1 MTDFLLDTNA
11 INAALDKK
19 VDPAI
24 ITARGPVFVTHVQ
37 VNELCNTKNPEGRR
51 QALLDALQK
60 IDPAKVRTSVMV
72 WDVSEWDGADWG
84 DPNSPYEPLLA
95 ALHARNGSKKNNPHD
110 ALIGVT
116 ALDRNMTL
124 FTDDIDLAAVVRE
137 FGGTAESFAEFTTQ

>member
-19 VDPAI
+19 VDPALF
-24 ITARGPVFVTHVQ
+24 TARGPVFVTHIQ
-37 VNELCNTKNPEGRR
+37 VNELRATKNPEGRR

-60 IDPAKVRTSVMV
+60 IDPSKVRTSAMV

-84 DPNSPYEPLLA
+84 DPKLPYQPLLEE
-95 ALHARNGSKKNNPHD
+95 LNARNGSKKNNPHD

-116 ALDRNMTL
+116 ALARNMTL
-124 FTDDIDLAAVVRE
+124 VTDDIDLGAVVRE
-137 FGGTAESFAEFTTQ
+137 FGGAVESFAEFITR

>member
-1 MTDFLLDTNA
+1 MMMDRWIHA
-11 INAALDKK
+11 
-19 VDPAI
+19 
-24 ITARGPVFVTHVQ
+24 
-37 VNELCNTKNPEGRR
+37 
-51 QALLDALQK
+51 
-60 IDPAKVRTSVMV
+60 
-72 WDVSEWDGADWG
+72 DVSSDPSSSGAIRLLLLSPVGWAGAEWDGADWG